1 MANNMLN
8 CRFLRVLGVPF
19 VRHKINSKLCFLP
32 ELREYFLQGN
42 QAGTIKLTPTR
53 NKHGSG
59 RGSKRGQL
67 SRIRDDLSP
76 GQRPSTTTS
85 AATSG
90 PAASNQQEQ
99 TSHHVEHDFDSQ
111 YFSGILDRRLSEDD
125 LQRVQSSDSVSK
137 VTAGE
142 DLNEFD
148 SQYFQEFG
156 QKDVGPP
163 RNFKA
168 RTLKK
173 SAATKP
179 GSSITGNFMFEEI
192 DLKYFDDI
200 NSSFV
205 YRNTD
210 GITSSDPTELDINEF
225 DKQYFGKENLNP
237 EGNVSTKSS
246 SETTVPAKRY
256 MDTSLSEEEMY
267 RQHLSNR
274 KQIQKWEGEGK
285 VKNLKGKSFEAHDRP
300 AQYQEV
306 SKNDFADHREVHLIT
321 DSTVD
326 ESLLDSIPPD
336 LRGKLVAN
344 RLWKE
349 KKDELRVAD
358 HNLEDLEESVVSALK
373 AVKKKRNK
381 SQKPRRSKDM
391 KIFGSE
397 DSSIP
402 VSEVPC
408 SGCGAHLQCQDNTQ
422 PGFVPSEKFT
432 ELDLSKPFSNSVCQ
446 RCFYIIHRHT
456 ALNVSVPQDSYS
468 NIIKA
473 IRKNQSSLVILMVDL
488 LDFPCSIIKNLKDLI
503 GSSRSIVI
511 VGNKLD
517 VLPKDEPKQERRLK
531 DHLVSACVETGACD
545 ADKVMHVELISAK
558 SGYGV
563 ENLITKILS
572 LKTKK
577 GDVYLLGTAN
587 VGKSTLFNRFLES
600 DLCKAKASSL
610 MGRATISQWPGTTL
624 NLLRFPLLNPTR
636 ERMAQRT
643 VRLKKKAEEVKIKKK
658 EEETNRVGRKLEVEE
673 SPSLVSYVEDD
684 VGQTFKPKSKEKE
697 EEEEE
702 ALLTEEGGD
711 PFGLTLGVPL
721 SGRDVARKKQ
731 EKTVPFNPMEFKESE
746 WFYDTP
752 DDVGQTFKPK
762 SKEKEE
768 EEEAWLTEEGG
779 DPFGLTLGV
788 PLSGRDVARK
798 KQDKTV
804 PFNPMEFQ
812 ESEWFYDTPGVIYQ
826 EQVLTKLSSEEL
838 KLVVPKR
845 CVLPRSLV
853 LKNSLTLPK
862 IYIFLQGKDS
872 VYFTVFSSN
881 ALPIKVVDT
890 QDADAVYAEKAGFKT
905 FVVRYRCIMGR
916 LYRVARN

>member
-1 MANNMLN
+1 M
-8 CRFLRVLGVPF
+8 
-19 VRHKINSKLCFLP
+19 
-32 ELREYFLQGN
+32 
-42 QAGTIKLTPTR
+42 
-53 NKHGSG
+53 
-59 RGSKRGQL
+59 
-67 SRIRDDLSP
+67 
-76 GQRPSTTTS
+76 
-85 AATSG
+85 
-90 PAASNQQEQ
+90 
-99 TSHHVEHDFDSQ
+99 EHEFDSQ
-111 YFSGILDRRLSEDD
+111 YFSGILDRRISEDD
-125 LQRVQSSDSVSK
+125 LRRVQSSDSVSK

-156 QKDVGPP
+156 QKDVSPQ
-163 RNFKA
+163 RNLKS

-205 YRNTD
+205 YRNAD
-210 GITSSDPTELDINEF
+210 GIPSSDPTEF
-225 DKQYFGKENLNP
+225 DKQYFGRENLNP
-237 EGNVSTKSS
+237 ETNVSS

-274 KQIQKWEGEGK
+274 KHIQKWEGEGK
-285 VKNLKGKSFEAHDRP
+285 VKNLKGKSFDAHDRP

-306 SKNDFADHREVHLIT
+306 SKNDFSDHGEVHLIT
-321 DSTVD
+321 DLTVD

-344 RLWKE
+344 RLWEE

-563 ENLITKILS
+563 ENLISKILS

-577 GDVYLLGTAN
+577 GDVYLLG
-587 VGKSTLFNRFLES
+587 KQ
-600 DLCKAKASSL
+600 
-610 MGRATISQWPGTTL
+610 MIS
-624 NLLRFPLLNPTR
+624 LRFVSRCSLFFIVELYSNRQIFLMDFVKVKVPPPLFIYQHKN
-636 ERMAQRT
+636 
-643 VRLKKKAEEVKIKKK
+643 
-658 EEETNRVGRKLEVEE
+658 
-673 SPSLVSYVEDD
+673 
-684 VGQTFKPKSKEKE
+684 KSKHFIN
-697 EEEEE
+697 
-702 ALLTEEGGD
+702 EG
-711 PFGLTLGVPL
+711 T
-721 SGRDVARKKQ
+721 S
-731 EKTVPFNPMEFKESE
+731 
-746 WFYDTP
+746 
-752 DDVGQTFKPK
+752 
-762 SKEKEE
+762 
-768 EEEAWLTEEGG
+768 
-779 DPFGLTLGV
+779 
-788 PLSGRDVARK
+788 
-798 KQDKTV
+798 
-804 PFNPMEFQ
+804 
-812 ESEWFYDTPGVIYQ
+812 
-826 EQVLTKLSSEEL
+826 
-838 KLVVPKR
+838 
-845 CVLPRSLV
+845 
-853 LKNSLTLPK
+853 
-862 IYIFLQGKDS
+862 
-872 VYFTVFSSN
+872 
-881 ALPIKVVDT
+881 
-890 QDADAVYAEKAGFKT
+890 
-905 FVVRYRCIMGR
+905 
-916 LYRVARN
+916 